1 MLAIAA
7 FDEGTVN
14 ELRSRARNAL
24 LTEAIATEEKV
35 EHAVEDLRHMAG
47 MDPETAVLLA
57 SKGIHTV
64 QDLADLAVDELEEL
78 TGLTQERAS
87 ALIMAARAPL
97 FE

>member
-1 MLAIAA
+1 
-7 FDEGTVN
+7 
-14 ELRSRARNAL
+14 
-24 LTEAIATEEKV
+24 
-35 EHAVEDLRHMAG
+35 
-47 MDPETAVLLA
+47 LA